1 MTKQGTGVAVQSDVD
16 APGLWEWFNAPDFG
30 RWFDVRPLLG
40 RFERMR
46 LEQELKDDTLVV
58 RAEIPGIDPEK
69 DVEITLDE
77 GVLRIKAERRSETKE
92 EKEGSFFSEF
102 RYGSFER
109 AVRVPRE
116 TLHGRREG
124 QLQRRHPRGDVPLQG
139 AHGDVAN
146 EGRGHPRVTP
156 A

>member
-1 MTKQGTGVAVQSDVD
+1 MTKQGTGVAVQSEVD

-30 RWFDVRPLLG
+30 RWFDVRPFLG

-46 LEQELKDDTLVV
+46 LEQAVKDDTLVV
-58 RAEIPGIDPEK
+58 RAELPGIDPDK
-69 DVEITLDE
+69 DVEITLEE
-77 GVLRIKAERRSETKE
+77 GVLRITAERRTETKE

-116 TLHGRREG
+116 TVMDDVKASYKDGILEVRCPYKVPTEMA
-124 QLQRRHPRGDVPLQG
+124 PRKVE
-139 AHGDVAN
+139 VT
-146 EGRGHPRVTP
+146 RG
-156 A
+156 

>member
-1 MTKQGTGVAVQSDVD
+1 MTKQGTGVAVQSEVD

-30 RWFDVRPLLG
+30 RWFDVRPLFG

-58 RAEIPGIDPEK
+58 RAEIPGIDPDK

-77 GVLRIKAERRSETKE
+77 GVLRIKAERRSETKD
-92 EKEGSFFSEF
+92 EKDGSYFSEF

-109 AVRVPRE
+109 AVRVPGE
-116 TLHGRREG
+116 TDMDDVKASYNDGILEVRCPYKVPTEMT
-124 QLQRRHPRGDVPLQG
+124 PRKVE
-139 AHGDVAN
+139 VT
-146 EGRGHPRVTP
+146 RG
-156 A
+156 